1 MSIMSTSRSRPRT
14 RLATRPRRSVLVG
27 LVALAAAIAVLVA
40 ALVGVNTIANSKA
53 GEIVTRQTT
62 VPGSTVNVLPDTPGA
77 LLVQRDRE
85 GAVVGLTVFAL
96 NPGGSGGTVIV
107 IPASTVITQPDGQ
120 LLRVGDAY
128 IDGGLVGQQQAVE
141 GLLGVRFATATDI
154 DQAGLATLLAP
165 YAPMTVR
172 FADRVVDTVD
182 GDDDELYAAGNPD
195 LTAEDA
201 ARVLLA
207 RKAGESE
214 LARIDRTVA
223 VWEAVL
229 GEPSADAAVEGAADA
244 STTAV
249 PPDSAIDA
257 FLAGVANG
265 PHGVQALAVAVLPDV
280 EGNELFEVPSPEYVH
295 LLMAQVMPSAVSTA
309 EGARVRVVQPRPD
322 QDGLLVAT
330 ARLDSLGMN
339 LVLATSGGD
348 EAMPERTKI
357 EYYAPA
363 DRASADELAQSS
375 AFGPAPEVVQT
386 AEQFDGVNLTVTL
399 GADFAAIVETEKQAA
414 ADAGATT
421 TLGPPSTSEGA
432 GAEEDG

>member
-1 MSIMSTSRSRPRT
+1 MSVTSTSRSRPRT
-14 RLATRPRRSVLVG
+14 SLVTRPLRSALVG
-27 LVALAAAIAVLVA
+27 LAAIAA
-40 ALVGVNTIANSKA
+40 ALAVVIVAIVGVNTIADSKA

-85 GAVVGLTVFAL
+85 GAVVGLTAYAL
-96 NPGGSGGTVIV
+96 NPGGNGGTVIV
-107 IPASTVITQPDGQ
+107 IPASTAITQPDGQ
-120 LLRVGDAY
+120 LMRVGDAF

-141 GLLGVRFATATDI
+141 GLLGVSFATTADV
-154 DQAGLATLLAP
+154 DQAGLAALLGP
-165 YAPMTVR
+165 YAPMSVT
-172 FADRVVDTVD
+172 FTDRVVDTVD

-195 LTAEDA
+195 LTADDA

-207 RKAGESE
+207 RKSGESE
-214 LARIDRTVA
+214 LARLDRTVA

-229 GEPSADAAVEGAADA
+229 GEPPADGAAPTEAGA

-249 PPDSAIDA
+249 PPNSTIDA
-257 FLAGVANG
+257 FLAGVAKG
-265 PHGVQALAVAVLPDV
+265 PHGVQNLAVEVLPDV
-280 EGNELFEVPSPEYVH
+280 EGNELFQVESPEYLR

-309 EGARVRVVQPRPD
+309 DGARVRLLQPRPD

-348 EAMPERTKI
+348 EAMPELTKI
-357 EYYAPA
+357 EYYAPEDKAAA
-363 DRASADELAQSS
+363 DRLAQSG
-375 AFGPAPEVVQT
+375 AFGSMPEVVQ
-386 AEQFDGVNLTVTL
+386 AVEQFNGINLTVTL

-421 TLGPPSTSEGA
+421 TLGPPSTDQGD
-432 GAEEDG
+432 GNEEDG

>member
-1 MSIMSTSRSRPRT
+1 MSVTSTSRTRPRT
-14 RLATRPRRSVLVG
+14 RLITRPRTSALVG
-27 LVALAAAIAVLVA
+27 LGAFLAAVAVVVVAII
-40 ALVGVNTIANSKA
+40 GVDTIANSKA

-85 GAVVGLTVFAL
+85 GAVVGLTAFAL

-107 IPASTVITQPDGQ
+107 IPASTVIPQPDGQ
-120 LLRVGDAY
+120 MMRVGDAF

-141 GLLGVRFATATDI
+141 GLLGVSFATAADV

-165 YAPMTVR
+165 YAPMSVT
-172 FADRVVDTVD
+172 FTDRVVDTVD
-182 GDDDELYAAGNPD
+182 GEDDQLYASGNPD

-207 RKAGESE
+207 RKSGESE

-229 GEPSADAAVEGAADA
+229 GEPPSDTGAAGTAGA

-249 PPDSAIDA
+249 PPNSTIDA

-265 PHGVQALAVAVLPDV
+265 PHGVQNLEVEVLPDV
-280 EGNELFEVPSPEYVH
+280 EGNELFEVESPEYVH
-295 LLMAQVMPSAVSTA
+295 LLMAQIMPSAVSTA
-309 EGARVRVVQPRPD
+309 EGARVRLLQPRPD

-330 ARLDSLGMN
+330 ARLDALGMN

-348 EAMPERTKI
+348 EALPELTKI
-357 EYYAPA
+357 EYYAPEDKAAA
-363 DRASADELAQSS
+363 DQLAQSG
-375 AFGPAPEVVQT
+375 AFGPTPEVVQ
-386 AEQFDGVNLTVTL
+386 AVEQFDGINLTVTL

-421 TLGPPSTSEGA
+421 TLGPPGTDEG
-432 GAEEDG
+432 GGDEEDG